1 MATDLIASSPPLPQH
16 ELYFQ
21 NHHSSIAVAAT
32 PDMSRRGPPSVASDS
47 TSVVSGLAAAG
58 APPYLTSVNPKPDY
72 VSQDSAS
79 RITTELH
86 RAQRDLDSEDED
98 GNFRDPDGVEVTD
111 GATQYVNGFLDKL
124 LHDILSVA
132 NSTQLSQLR
141 IASGKT
147 LRKSLGAEAVQ
158 YADANLEDLLAVE
171 DDEEEQRSISKDPN
185 SKWNLEYTW
194 KRSRLRVMMR
204 SEKSEFDIDDD
215 ERWVQQEAL
224 IPPGRRFSEN
234 TAIISLQSEIFLAGV
249 LDYVADSLFNLAI
262 IPASIRMRRG
272 SKKSPTQQFNPN
284 ILVIEET
291 DLEKGVLN
299 SPLDKLWRMWRKSQR
314 PRGYVGSPRH
324 GHSYSN
330 VSSPTTTRRESDAW
344 GEGPYH
350 GTSQDLQTPRGMPG
364 EFIETPAVEYAQR
377 DVVPDADEHPEHV
390 IASNIPLPQGGRD
403 VDEIEVPGL
412 ARDPDE
418 YEEELVEEP
427 RRASYQSPTSRKHN
441 QQDQTTDD
449 TSRPAMSRRRSSSAP
464 PPSAVRDF
472 APNKNANISEIPAEP
487 SVNEIAA
494 LPSPENTFSLQRE
507 ERTGDASTE
516 GIKVESTGKVV
527 VDPESK
533 QNSGISSG
541 KIAGAVGA
549 AAAVGGLGAAAAK
562 FSNRDGPS
570 PEPRDQAS
578 GDDSPRGNR
587 RNREAAVGFGY
598 PNGISYAG
606 QTSAADVYKHKH
618 TSVASSAASEPEV
631 PPKDVSNAP
640 SERSPSEL
648 SKLRAGSPGSE
659 TEGSEIMSPRDFM
672 ASRNLQYTRSA
683 RSDSLPEHPM
693 NPLGSN
699 KPAPAQR
706 TRGGWKG
713 EPQLGPLDTS
723 NNGLGSIDEAG
734 NLPNLDREQKPTHR
748 KTSAPAGRL
757 QDDLARARGSPKV
770 RQASLQ
776 TDSSGDVSPVHRKES
791 LRRIAVERN
800 GSLVSLVDENT
811 HKVRAK
817 APITSSS
824 ITSAEDFDSLLNGGE
839 TIKMTLSPSS
849 VREAPSAPPSRNG
862 SVDVSALAKLSGGSS
877 PRIGNLLHKKQGDE
891 GSMKS
896 PSIGSSDKS
905 RGRTGSTATQESRRS
920 ISRPSVRNKS
930 KTRAGLMA
938 REPTVQT
945 DSTRDFADFIRSTGP
960 DREPRT
966 LVPALTNRT
975 SEVADAQRASS
986 ISGRSITGMPRS
998 DDPAPPIPQVSENA
1012 GIKYKRSLAPRE
1024 ARGSEPT
1031 GNDGLIDFIR
1041 TGPNSGKQDSRPS
1054 KDIAPFRYSA
1064 DSDDLRVPVEA
1075 ISLDDP
1081 NRNPSMTPSMANGS
1095 YGGHRGSVSTM
1106 ATMQTMNTYNS
1117 NAPLVSN
1124 RGGGSISSP
1133 NQGGSTTPKLGG
1145 SQPKKA
1151 SATKNSDGVT
1161 RYRNKDPYA
1170 IDFSDDDDEDEEE
1183 DIGPRIPQ
1191 LPRKPLSPQKSPQPK
1206 SSPTRSPLSQSLPFT
1221 PSSSSPRI
1229 QPPPASGLALNG
1241 VSYQPPPTTTAAPP
1255 SPPKPTAETTGV
1267 PSAGAGP
1274 NTIAPPARSV
1284 VTKTASGGIIPRN
1297 PNRGQARDDGMARR
1311 KETSTRDLADFF
1323 RDSAPPDAGP
1333 TGKAA
1338 AMMGGSGAGTGSG
1351 GGSGGGGGRYVAGK
1365 DQLFGGGGAAP
1376 SPNIGN
1382 GGREK
1387 EEKKG
1392 RFWGRS
1398 KRYLDMP

>member
-16 ELYFQ
+16 ELYFH
-21 NHHSSIAVAAT
+21 NHSSIAVAAT

-47 TSVVSGLAAAG
+47 TSVVSSLAAAG
-58 APPYLTSVNPKPDY
+58 IPPYLTSINPKPDY

-79 RITTELH
+79 RITTELY

-98 GNFRDPDGVEVTD
+98 SNTREPDSLEVTD
-111 GATQYVNGFLDKL
+111 GATQYVNSFLDKL

-132 NSTQLSQLR
+132 NTTQLAQLR
-141 IASGKT
+141 TATGKT
-147 LRKSLGAEAVQ
+147 LRKSLGVEAVQ
-158 YADANLEDLLAVE
+158 YADANLEDLLALE
-171 DDEEEQRSISKDPN
+171 DEEEEQRPISKDSN

-249 LDYVADSLFNLAI
+249 LDYVADTLFNLAI

-272 SKKSPTQQFNPN
+272 SKRSPAQQSNPN
-284 ILVIEET
+284 ILVIEEP

-314 PRGYVGSPRH
+314 PRGFAGTPRH

-330 VSSPTTTRRESDAW
+330 VSSPATTRRESDVW
-344 GEGPYH
+344 GDGPYH
-350 GTSQDLQTPRGMPG
+350 DASQDLQTPRGMPG
-364 EFIETPAVEYAQR
+364 EFIETPAVEYNQR
-377 DVVPDADEHPEHV
+377 DVVPDADDHPEHV
-390 IASNIPLPQGGRD
+390 IASNIPLPQGQRD

-427 RRASYQSPTSRKHN
+427 RRASYNPPSRKTR
-441 QQDQTTDD
+441 QSEQTEDGAQ
-449 TSRPAMSRRRSSSAP
+449 RPGMQRRRSISAP
-464 PPSAVRDF
+464 PPFAARDF

-487 SVNEIAA
+487 SANEISS
-494 LPSPENTFSLQRE
+494 LPAPENTFSLKRE
-507 ERTGDASTE
+507 EGPAGDSSEQGT
-516 GIKVESTGKVV
+516 KVESTGKVV
-527 VDPESK
+527 VDSQPREDT
-533 QNSGISSG
+533 GPSSG
-541 KIAGAVGA
+541 KIAAGIGA
-549 AAAVGGLGAAAAK
+549 AAAVGAVGTAAAA
-562 FSNRDGPS
+562 SRWTDRNDQS
-570 PEPRDQAS
+570 PEREDHSPTD
-578 GDDSPRGNR
+578 GSPRGNR

-598 PNGISYAG
+598 PNGISLPG
-606 QTSAADVYKHKH
+606 QTATGEVYKHKH
-618 TSVASSAASEPEV
+618 MSVASSAASEPEV
-631 PPKDVSNAP
+631 PPKDVSNPP

-659 TEGSEIMSPRDFM
+659 TETSEIMSPRDFM
-672 ASRNLQYTRSA
+672 ASRNLQYTRST

-699 KPAPAQR
+699 KPPPAPR
-706 TRGGWKG
+706 SRGAYDFSRKG
-713 EPQLGPLDTS
+713 DSSPVSPISPVD
-723 NNGLGSIDEAG
+723 NGLGSIDEAG
-734 NLPNLDREQKPTHR
+734 KLPNIDREQKPTHR

-776 TDSSGDVSPVHRKES
+776 SDYNQGDSSPVHRKES

-811 HKVRAK
+811 HKVRNK

-849 VREAPSAPPSRNG
+849 VREVPSAPPSRNG
-862 SVDVSALAKLSGGSS
+862 SVDHNALAKLSGGSS
-877 PRIGNLLHKKQGDE
+877 PRIGNLLQRKQGDD
-891 GSMKS
+891 GSIKS

-905 RGRTGSTATQESRRS
+905 NRGRTGSTATQDSRRS

-986 ISGRSITGMPRS
+986 ISGRSISGLGRS
-998 DDPAPPIPQVSENA
+998 EEMAPAMPQVSENA

-1041 TGPNSGKQDSRPS
+1041 TGPGSGKQDARPS
-1054 KDIAPFRYSA
+1054 KDIAPFRYSM
-1064 DSDDLRVPVEA
+1064 DSDDMRLPVET
-1075 ISLDDP
+1075 INLDDP
-1081 NRNPSMTPSMANGS
+1081 TRNPSMTPSMANGS
-1095 YGGHRGSVSTM
+1095 YDHHRGSVSTM

-1117 NAPLVSN
+1117 HAPLVSN
-1124 RGGGSISSP
+1124 RGGTSISSP
-1133 NQGGSTTPKLGG
+1133 ISLGGNTTPKLNT
-1145 SQPKKA
+1145 QPKK
-1151 SATKNSDGVT
+1151 SRTTKNSDGVT

-1170 IDFSDDDDEDEEE
+1170 IDISDEDDDDEEEE
-1183 DIGPRIPQ
+1183 DLGPRIPQ
-1191 LPRKPLSPQKSPQPK
+1191 LPPNP
-1206 SSPTRSPLSQSLPFT
+1206 
-1221 PSSSSPRI
+1221 
-1229 QPPPASGLALNG
+1229 
-1241 VSYQPPPTTTAAPP
+1241 PP
-1255 SPPKPTAETTGV
+1255 SPPQPQASTTGV
-1267 PSAGAGP
+1267 PSANAGP
-1274 NTIAPPARSV
+1274 NAIAPNRSV

-1297 PNRGQARDDGMARR
+1297 PNRNRAPADDGMARR

-1323 RDSAPPDAGP
+1323 RDSAPPGDGP
-1333 TGKAA
+1333 VGGKAA
-1338 AMMGGSGAGTGSG
+1338 AMMGGGGGGPGGAGA
-1351 GGSGGGGGRYVAGK
+1351 GGRYVAGK
-1365 DQLFGGGGAAP
+1365 DQLFGGAAP

-1382 GGREK
+1382 GAEGKRG

-1392 RFWGRS
+1392 KFWSR
-1398 KRYLDMP
+1398 KRYLDLP